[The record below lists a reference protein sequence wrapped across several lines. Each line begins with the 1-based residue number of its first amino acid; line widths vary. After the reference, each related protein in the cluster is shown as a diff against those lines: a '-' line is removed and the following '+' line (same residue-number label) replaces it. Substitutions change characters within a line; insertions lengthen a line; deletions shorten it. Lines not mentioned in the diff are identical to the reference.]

1 MLASMIFRKEPFFH
15 GHDNYDQLVRIAKV
29 LGTEDLYEYLNKY
42 QIELDPRFDD
52 ILGRYGLKY
61 IDFRLY
67 FNFNY
72 CLFCLTD
79 TPEKGG
85 SVSSTARTPIWL
97 VLRHWTF

>member
-52 ILGRYGLKY
+52 ILGRYVREL
-61 IDFRLY
+61 L
-67 FNFNY
+67 
-72 CLFCLTD
+72 C
-79 TPEKGG
+79 
-85 SVSSTARTPIWL
+85 SVNL
-97 VLRHWTF
+97 G